1 MILLMP
7 NSQVK
12 KGATL
17 ELEITRAAF
26 EGRAV
31 ARVDGFVIFVRNA
44 VPGDR
49 VLALIER
56 KRRKYAEA
64 IVTEVVEPSSIRTE
78 PPCAYFDTCGG
89 CTWQNV
95 TYEAQL
101 DFKRAQVRE
110 LLARIGGLE
119 VGPVA
124 PVIPSPQ
131 QYDYRNKME
140 FSFGSHRWFTR
151 QEIDSGEEL
160 DRGFALGLHVPKR
173 FDRVLDVNECHLM
186 GQLTSQ
192 LLATVRLLAR
202 EEGWSAYD
210 SRKHQGF
217 LRNLVV
223 RRGTRTG
230 QYLVNLVTS
239 RSSPSR
245 MKLFLNRLGSIPE
258 VVTILNTVNHTR
270 APVSRGEETILKGSG
285 VIEERLGEL
294 LIKVSSGTFLQPNT
308 LQAENLYST
317 ASKMAKLSGRET
329 VFDLYSGVGCIALW
343 LAPECKRVLGVEAQ
357 PEAVADAEQN
367 AGINGI
373 ENCSFR
379 NVDAAQGLD
388 PALVSEFGKPHVVVL
403 DPPRVGL
410 DAALVSSLLE
420 QRPHRV
426 VYISC
431 NPATQARDLAQL
443 SSGYR
448 IEAIQPVD
456 MFPHTQHIECVVGLV
471 TR

>member
-1 MILLMP
+1 MP
-7 NSQVK
+7 NLRVK
-12 KGATL
+12 KGDTL

-31 ARVDGFVIFVRNA
+31 ARLDGFVIFVRNA

-64 IVTEVVEPSSIRTE
+64 IVTEVLEPSSIRAE

-95 TYEAQL
+95 SYAAQL
-101 DFKRAQVRE
+101 DFKRSQVRE
-110 LLARIGGLE
+110 LLERIGGLE
-119 VGPVA
+119 VASVA

-151 QEIDSGEEL
+151 QEISSGENLE
-160 DRGFALGLHVPKR
+160 RGFALGLHVPKR

-186 GQLTSQ
+186 GQVTSQ
-192 LLATVRLLAR
+192 LLGTVRKLAR

-245 MKLFLNRLGSIPE
+245 MKLFKSRLDGIPE
-258 VVTILNTVNHTR
+258 VRTILNTVNDTR
-270 APVSRGEETILKGSG
+270 APVSRGAETVLMGTGS
-285 VIEERLGEL
+285 IEERLGDL
-294 LIKVSSGTFLQPNT
+294 QIRVSAGTFLQPNT
-308 LQAENLYST
+308 LQAENLYAT
-317 ASKMAKLSGRET
+317 TAKLAELSGQET

-343 LAPECKRVLGVEAQ
+343 LAPLSRHVLGVEAQ
-357 PEAVADAEQN
+357 PEAVADAERN
-367 AGINGI
+367 AKVNRI
-373 ENCSFR
+373 ENCTFR
-379 NVDAAQGLD
+379 NLDARQGLA
-388 PALVSEFGKPHVVVL
+388 PNLVSEFGKPHVVVL

-410 DAALVSSLLE
+410 DAELIKGLLE
-420 QRPHRV
+420 QMPRRI

-431 NPATQARDLAQL
+431 NPATQARDLERLQ
-443 SSGYR
+443 SGYR
-448 IEAIQPVD
+448 IDAIQPVD
-456 MFPHTQHIECVVGLV
+456 MFPHTQHIECIVRLEKVA
-471 TR
+471 